1 MASEGR
7 QAQARIRRDLEI
19 NSYDLVSLERYL
31 IRKGHVP
38 ESTDEQASQ
47 DAVFKL
53 RKLCDQD
60 LHAYPLNAPSKSM
73 RELFSASSCARNDT
87 EIRESESV
95 KYDAFMDL
103 ILMLGVLMADVST
116 NHQQQDSRG
125 LVVVGEEEE
134 S

>member
-1 MASEGR
+1 
-7 QAQARIRRDLEI
+7 
-19 NSYDLVSLERYL
+19 
-31 IRKGHVP
+31 
-38 ESTDEQASQ
+38 
-47 DAVFKL
+47 
-53 RKLCDQD
+53 
-60 LHAYPLNAPSKSM
+60 M

-103 ILMLGVLMADVST
+103 ILMLGVLKADVST

>member
-1 MASEGR
+1 
-7 QAQARIRRDLEI
+7 
-19 NSYDLVSLERYL
+19 
-31 IRKGHVP
+31 
-38 ESTDEQASQ
+38 
-47 DAVFKL
+47 
-53 RKLCDQD
+53 
-60 LHAYPLNAPSKSM
+60 M